1 MESRT
6 AWQQQIKGR
15 FHDLLFFYFKPKGV
29 ILLNIF
35 TLFGTIAIKNE
46 DALKAIDETNNSAKK
61 LAGSLDGASSSAAQ
75 SGGKIGGAFSK
86 ASGAVGTL
94 VSKVGDVA
102 KVAGKTVVAGA
113 AAGAT
118 AVTALA
124 KSAVS
129 GFAEYEQLVGG
140 SQLLYGDAY
149 ETVQGNAQNAYKTVQ
164 MSQNEYLQQVNGF
177 ATGLKTAL
185 GGNEQAAAE
194 LAHKIIK
201 AEADVVAATGNTQE
215 NVQNAFNGIMKS
227 NFTMLDNLQ
236 LGITPTKEGFQEVIN
251 KVNDW
256 NATNGKATKYQ
267 MGNLADM
274 QSALVDYIEMVGLS
288 DYANEEA
295 AKTISGST
303 AAMKASW
310 SNLLV
315 GVADGN
321 QDIGKLVGNFV
332 DSTKTAAGN
341 ILPRIQTVLGG
352 VGDLVK
358 QMSPV
363 LTEGVT
369 MLIRDVAPGL
379 VSGIASLLG
388 SIVSEIPNL
397 ITSLIPILSEGLS
410 GAFSAIGIDIPADS
424 IAGALSGAFEG
435 ALQVLD
441 TVKDAF
447 ADVFDSVVD
456 AISGIVD
463 SASGLD
469 FFNGAFDGI
478 LDVVGAVGEGIGIIV
493 DAIGDA
499 FSGML
504 DSIGNGCGDLGSIFG
519 GLSEVISDV
528 AGFIGEAISVIGEVF
543 SIVIE
548 QITTEGTVLN
558 GAFQFIS
565 ETVSFLWD
573 TVVESVGNAFDFIQ
587 GVLDAVVTFLDG
599 DVTGAFQILKNT
611 FSTTFDNI
619 KEIGEKMFGF
629 FKDIGGRIFDALK
642 ETFGKAK
649 ETASEVIAA
658 IKDVFNVE
666 LSFPKI
672 KLPHLSISGSFS
684 FDPPSVPSIS
694 IEWYKKGGVMT
705 DPTIFG
711 FNPHT
716 GSAMVG
722 GEAGAEAIAPID
734 VLQGYVA
741 QAVASQN
748 ADIVPL
754 LSKIHDAIVD
764 MSDKM
769 GDSMRNAVD
778 GMSFSMDNRK
788 FGRLVKDVM

>member
-1 MESRT
+1 M
-6 AWQQQIKGR
+6 
-15 FHDLLFFYFKPKGV
+15 

-35 TLFGTIAIKNE
+35 TLFGTIAVKNE
-46 DALKAIDETNNSAKK
+46 EALKAIDDTNNRAKN
-61 LAGSLDGASSSAAQ
+61 LASSLGNVSSSAEQ
-75 SGGKIGGAFSK
+75 SGSKIGGAFQKVSS
-86 ASGAVGTL
+86 AAGAV

-102 KVAGKTVVAGA
+102 KTVGKTVAAGA

-129 GFAEYEQLVGG
+129 GYAEYEQLVGG
-140 SQLLYGDAY
+140 VETLLGTRGAKSVEEYAAITGS
-149 ETVQGNAQNAYKTVQ
+149 TVKDVAAEFEMLQKAQNTALTNADNAYKT
-164 MSQNEYLQQVNGF
+164 
-177 ATGLKTAL
+177 AGLSANDYMTTVTSLAAAL
-185 GGNEQAAAE
+185 NQSSASELDSAE
-194 LAHKIIK
+194 LADMAIRDMSDNANKMGTSMESI
-201 AEADVVAATGNTQE
+201 
-215 NVQNAFNGIMKS
+215 QNAYQGFSKQNY
-227 NFTMLDNLQ
+227 TMLDNLKLGYGGTKEEMQ
-236 LGITPTKEGFQEVIN
+236 RLLKDASKLSGIKYDISSFSDVVEAIHVVQDEMGITGTTSKE
-251 KVNDW
+251 
-256 NATNGKATKYQ
+256 A
-267 MGNLADM
+267 
-274 QSALVDYIEMVGLS
+274 SS
-288 DYANEEA
+288 
-295 AKTISGST
+295 TISGSVSS
-303 AAMKASW
+303 MKAAW

-352 VGDLVK
+352 FGNLAK
-358 QMSPV
+358 EIAPV
-363 LTEGVT
+363 LSEGIS
-369 MLIRDVAPGL
+369 MLITDVAPGL
-379 VSGIASLLG
+379 ASAVASLLG
-388 SIVSEIPNL
+388 TLVAEIPNL
-397 ITSLIPILSEGLS
+397 ITSLIPAISEGLS
-410 GAFSAIGIDIPADS
+410 GALSAIGIDIPADS

-558 GAFQFIS
+558 DAFQFIS

-649 ETASEVIAA
+649 ETASEVIEA
-658 IKDVFNVE
+658 IKEVFNVE

-672 KLPHLSISGSFS
+672 KLPHLKISGSFS
-684 FDPPSVPSIS
+684 LDPPSVPSFS
-694 IEWYKKGGVMT
+694 LEWYKKGGVMT

-711 FNPHT
+711 FNPYT

-741 QAVASQN
+741 AAVASQN
-748 ADIVPL
+748 ADMLPML
-754 LSKIHDAIVD
+754 TKIHDAIVD